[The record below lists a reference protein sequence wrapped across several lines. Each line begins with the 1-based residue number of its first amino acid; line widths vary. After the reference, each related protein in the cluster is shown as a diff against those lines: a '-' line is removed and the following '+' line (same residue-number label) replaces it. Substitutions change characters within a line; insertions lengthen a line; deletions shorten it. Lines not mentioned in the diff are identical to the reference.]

1 MVSKSFKKNM
11 ESEIHAYA
19 HGVIGEQPSLGGV
32 GPPVWCAQLM
42 ASLATHTG
50 EDLPLGLLGKKPGD
64 RGNGQQ
70 KSK

>member
-1 MVSKSFKKNM
+1 MHTGLLVNNL
-11 ESEIHAYA
+11 
-19 HGVIGEQPSLGGV
+19 VWV
-32 GPPVWCAQLM
+32 GWDPPVWCAQLM

-64 RGNGQQ
+64 RGKDQQ